1 MAQFDVY
8 RNPSPTTGVAVPYLL
23 DVQSDLLSEMRTRV
37 VVPLAPVE
45 SVGRPAV
52 SLNPVFRVEDTE
64 VLMMTQHLAAV
75 PRAALHNAVTSLSGE
90 HDRIVAALDFL
101 VLGF

>member
-8 RNPSPTTGVAVPYLL
+8 RNPNTATSTAVPYLL
-23 DVQSDLLSEMRTRV
+23 DVQSDLLSESRTRV
-37 VVPLAPVE
+37 VVPLALLE
-45 SVGRPAV
+45 SVGRPAAR
-52 SLNPVFRVEDTE
+52 LNPVFRIENIE

-75 PRAALHNAVTSLSGE
+75 PRAALHNPVVSLKEE
-90 HDRIVAALDFL
+90 HARIVSALDFL

>member
-8 RNPSPTTGVAVPYLL
+8 RNPNPATVAAVPYLL
-23 DVQSDLLSEMRTRV
+23 DVQSDLLSESRTRV
-37 VVPLAPVE
+37 VVPLAPLE
-45 SVGRPAV
+45 SVGRPAAR
-52 SLNPVFRVEDTE
+52 LNPVFRVEDTE

-75 PRAALHNAVTSLSGE
+75 PRAALHNPVMSLTGE